1 MMPRPPPPPPT
12 PAIEDGDHKARQ
24 PSFIEQW
31 IAKEK
36 SKSPPSVNNNN
47 KREYYEKQCLF
58 PNHIPLAAHFDI
70 SPMIALISDHHLET
84 GSDDTDDTSDL
95 SNGQTQQHR
104 SALDDVRKVASLC
117 AASYK
122 TIAIQ
127 NHKEFQYKKA
137 KQQREQQADASEE
150 KELPPQPTPSI
161 YTDLSL
167 PENFLMRN
175 IHRANYNICLANATC
190 PDQTEKLLKCWKSA
204 DKNWV
209 KAMQRTGNDEY
220 ICMDER
226 EAVERCLGLG
236 VQRVMKDILG

>member
-1 MMPRPPPPPPT
+1 MPRPPPPPPP

-137 KQQREQQADASEE
+137 KQQLEQQADASEE

-209 KAMQRTGNDEY
+209 KVASSFEY